1 GIVMLAAE
9 VGAAPAVAASGAAPT
24 VAPPAP
30 SSPRVHHAPVA
41 NAKEGERLELRVTVE
56 HPELLRYVG
65 AIYQPAKGEL
75 RAVPF
80 LRGEGGSYV
89 AVIPGEDVI
98 APGLGYTIEIEQSDG
113 RRVAVFASRSE
124 LQPVAVAEDR
134 ADARERAL
142 LSRLEGRRSLAQ
154 VSGEF

>member
-1 GIVMLAAE
+1 MVSGRGLLGGILAVGLATLAAKAS
-9 VGAAPAVAASGAAPT
+9 AAPVAAASAAAPT

-30 SSPRVHHAPVA
+30 ASPRVHHAPVMI
-41 NAKEGERLELRVTVE
+41 AKEGERLELRVTVE

-89 AVIPGEDVI
+89 AIIPGEDVA
-98 APGLGYTIEIEQSDG
+98 APGLGYTIEVEQSDG
-113 RRVAVFASRSE
+113 RR
-124 LQPVAVAEDR
+124 LAVAS
-134 ADARERAL
+134 AV
-142 LSRLEGRRSLAQ
+142 GP
-154 VSGEF
+154 